1 MEPFYFLERVSYER
15 WTSLEQFASPPHSFG
30 SYIVR
35 IVLGVIFATGC
46 TTALAQSANVNVRIS
61 DAPSLSVTTPL
72 AGLGTPE
79 LALPID
85 LPLSIEADI
94 GLDASGLLGALP
106 APGLPGGDLPIG
118 QPDLPIALP
127 ELPVAPPDLPVD
139 LPLPIPA
146 EVQDALA
153 TVIGALPVGGGGG
166 SGDGADSPVDGVVA
180 VLTDTLGAGAGPA
193 DIVSAVTG
201 LLSGLPVD
209 TGVVIGLVDQVG
221 GLLPVA
227 VPTSLG
233 GVTDTLFA
241 VIPPEAHGI
250 VAMIPLGDV
259 QTELGGARTAVV
271 DTVGGAVRPIVAQIS
286 GASGSD
292 GGAALAPV
300 SDALVISVAIQLQAL
315 GLVGVDVA
323 VQAEVS
329 P

>member
-1 MEPFYFLERVSYER
+1 M
-15 WTSLEQFASPPHSFG
+15 
-30 SYIVR
+30 R

-46 TTALAQSANVNVRIS
+46 TTALAQSADIDARIS
-61 DAPSLSVTTPL
+61 ESPALSVMTPQG
-72 AGLGTPE
+72 GLETPE

-85 LPLSIEADI
+85 LPVSVEAGI
-94 GLDASGLLGALP
+94 GIDASGLLGALP

-118 QPDLPIALP
+118 LPGGDLPIGQPDLPAALP
-127 ELPVAPPDLPVD
+127 DLLGD

-166 SGDGADSPVDGVVA
+166 GGDGADSPVGGVVA

-193 DIVSAVTG
+193 DIASAVTG

-221 GLLPVA
+221 GLLPVV
-227 VPTSLG
+227 VPTSAG
-233 GVTDTLFA
+233 GISDALFS
-241 VIPPEAHGI
+241 VIPPEAQGV

-259 QTELGGARTAVV
+259 QSGLGGALTPVV
-271 DTVGGAVRPIVAQIS
+271 DTVGDVVQPIIAQLS
-286 GASGSD
+286 G
-292 GGAALAPV
+292 GGGGDAELAPV
-300 SDALVISVAIQLQAL
+300 SDALAVSAAIRLQAL

-323 VQAEVS
+323 VQAGVS

>member
-1 MEPFYFLERVSYER
+1 L
-15 WTSLEQFASPPHSFG
+15 LAQFAPHSFG
-30 SYIVR
+30 SFIVR

-46 TTALAQSANVNVRIS
+46 TTALAQSADIHARIS
-61 DAPSLSVTTPL
+61 ESPALSVMTPQG
-72 AGLGTPE
+72 GLETPE

-85 LPLSIEADI
+85 LPLSVEAGI
-94 GLDASGLLGALP
+94 GIDASGLLGALP

-118 QPDLPIALP
+118 L
-127 ELPVAPPDLPVD
+127 PDLPVALPDLLGD

-166 SGDGADSPVDGVVA
+166 GGDGADSPVGGVVA

-193 DIVSAVTG
+193 DIASAVTG
-201 LLSGLPVD
+201 LLTGLPVD

-227 VPTSLG
+227 VPTSAG
-233 GVTDTLFA
+233 GISDALFS
-241 VIPPEAHGI
+241 VIPPEAQGV

-259 QTELGGARTAVV
+259 QSGLGGALTPVV
-271 DTVGGAVRPIVAQIS
+271 DAVGGVVQPIIAQLS
-286 GASGSD
+286 GGSGGD
-292 GGAALAPV
+292 AELAPV
-300 SDALVISVAIQLQAL
+300 SDALAVGAAIQLQAL
-315 GLVGVDVA
+315 VLVGVDVA
-323 VQAEVS
+323 VQAGVS